1 MVAGSD
7 LYHLGIYAIC
17 NCYKDFRINANLQI
31 IYHFPTWQDLTMYK
45 IIPVLAKVNSLQN

>member
-45 IIPVLAKVNSLQN
+45 IIPVLANVNSLQN

>member
-31 IYHFPTWQDLTMYK
+31 IYHFRSVYALRVCP
-45 IIPVLAKVNSLQN
+45 A